1 MEALEKGLVAF
12 ETQWEMPRKVLKV
25 LETYW
30 KMLEDFGDHC
40 GMPTCLKKHTDK
52 ELQGFRKHYEIH

>member
-1 MEALEKGLVAF
+1 LEALEKGLVAF

-25 LETYW
+25 LETYY

-40 GMPTCLKKHTDK
+40 GMPTCLRNTLTKDSKKS
-52 ELQGFRKHYEIH
+52 L